1 MPSMCVSFEAT
12 SVLQQAEL
20 GEVRSVDA
28 DRDLVAGPGKDLV
41 DSFVQVRLDVAEHAG
56 VAVGD
61 RFDLLERRGVVGLRI
76 DADPVL
82 AELDAGDLLAEQR
95 LADVGS
101 EIADA
106 RDRPQVPARGEDD
119 AVLLGQ

>member
-1 MPSMCVSFEAT
+1 MRT
-12 SVLQQAEL
+12 
-20 GEVRSVDA
+20 D
-28 DRDLVAGPGKDLV
+28 DLVAGPGQDLV
-41 DSFVQVRLDVAEHAG
+41 DPFVQVRLDVVEHAG

-95 LADVGS
+95 LADVRS